1 MLNFSFT
8 KESPVIENFVS
19 LGLTKTIFT
28 LMPGSHNWANQANRE
43 RGVKFS
49 EPAKKHKTEQSEQG
63 YARVNHLANHQSE
76 VELSTPVFLYNF
88 EHERASHTKPKIY
101 AKPSK
106 QSTQI
111 AKQSNSIYKGIPFIW
126 KVRVFRSVQIESRP
140 NQVSTLKFAQN

>member
-1 MLNFSFT
+1 MYKFIIYIYLNRVPFTPSLKSCGLKSLMKLGGLPRKFQKHPLRESFRKIMLNFNFT

-76 VELSTPVFLYNF
+76 VELSTPAFLHNF
-88 EHERASHTKPKIY
+88 EHERASHTKPKI
-101 AKPSK
+101 
-106 QSTQI
+106 
-111 AKQSNSIYKGIPFIW
+111 
-126 KVRVFRSVQIESRP
+126 
-140 NQVSTLKFAQN
+140 